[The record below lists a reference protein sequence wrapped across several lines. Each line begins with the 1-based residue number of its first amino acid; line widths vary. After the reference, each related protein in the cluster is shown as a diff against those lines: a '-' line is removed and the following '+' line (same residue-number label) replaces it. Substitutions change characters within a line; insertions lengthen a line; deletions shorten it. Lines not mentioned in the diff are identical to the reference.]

1 MTELEA
7 FKAMIDGKKV
17 TSDKMKDDIFF
28 FNDEGR
34 FVHFNIKSD
43 KEFPFFI
50 KQDYKIV
57 KEPILDKEEREYL
70 KAVIRPFRKRIDY
83 IVKKSVSN
91 NEEYGYIV
99 FGMRNEDNCWLPN
112 FPNGSMYKG
121 MELRKKYT
129 LEELGL

>member
-17 TSDKMKDDIFF
+17 TSDKMKDDALF
-28 FNDEGR
+28 FNKESR
-34 FVHFNIKSD
+34 LVYFNTNVGKALPI
-43 KEFPFFI
+43 FI

-83 IVKKSVSN
+83 ISKASSAN
-91 NEEYGYIV
+91 QEYILLGIK
-99 FGMRNEDNCWLPN
+99 NDDNCGLPN

-121 MELRKKYT
+121 MELDKKYT
-129 LEELGL
+129 IEELGL